1 MPSPLLQQR
10 LGPGHAFAE
19 ALHGVFVVVQP
30 FMDTRYRQAA
40 IINVDELHLCLFNS
54 DKSDETPRTSSL
66 SVRKT

>member
-19 ALHGVFVVVQP
+19 ALHGVFVVVHP

-40 IINVDELHLCLFNS
+40 IINVDELHPVFVQLGRPGL
-54 DKSDETPRTSSL
+54 PP
-66 SVRKT
+66 